1 MNHDEFRFKA
11 QFCDEVIDARI
22 QLYWTDTYY
31 LFLNNCLQGV
41 LQLRDGSWS
50 FAASSNQDYNSDDL
64 LVLAEI
70 IETNLIN

>member
-11 QFCDEVIDARI
+11 QFADEVIDARI

-31 LFLNNCLQGV
+31 LFLNNRLQGV
-41 LQLRDGSWS
+41 LMKREDSWR
-50 FAASSNQDYNSDDL
+50 FAASTNQDYNSDDL

-70 IETNLIN
+70 IETNLTN